1 MSFEKSEVMGEFL
14 KIASEQGLVSKAK
27 DSEETIKSK
36 RVEKSKED
44 IVEKAH
50 PKPVFVAE
58 SRGEGGLVE
67 NLNETHKKIME
78 IINKMPTGSLVGR
91 YASTSYNLLKLAD
104 ECEKV
109 GENDV
114 SDELTKLASKFIGAV
129 DFSSPLE

>member
-14 KIASEQGLVSKAK
+14 KIASEQGLVSEAK
-27 DSEETIKSK
+27 DSEETIESK

-58 SRGEGGLVE
+58 SRGDGGLVE

-91 YASTSYNLLKLAD
+91 YASTSYDLLKLAN
-104 ECEKV
+104 ECENV
-109 GENDV
+109 GENAI
-114 SDELTKLASKFIGAV
+114 SDELTKLASKFISAV

>member
-14 KIASEQGLVSKAK
+14 KIASEKGLVAEAK
-27 DSEETIKSK
+27 DSEEEIKSK
-36 RVEKSKED
+36 KVDLPKED
-44 IVEKAH
+44 VVEKAH

-58 SRGEGGLVE
+58 SRGDGGLVE

-78 IINKMPTGSLVGR
+78 VIKKMPTGSLVGR
-91 YASTSYNLLKLAD
+91 YASTSYNLLKLAE

-109 GENDV
+109 GAENV
-114 SDELTKLASKFIGAV
+114 SDELTKLASKFINAV